1 MEVMVYSSCDVQG
14 ENNGG
19 DGLPFML
26 RSNRGRMEVMVWN
39 EISSEIENDKDSK

>member
-1 MEVMVYSSCDVQG
+1 MEVMVYPSCDVQG

-26 RSNRGRMEVMVWN
+26 CSYRERMEVMVWN
-39 EISSEIENDKDSK
+39 EISSEIENDKDS